1 MDEIIRIDRNIIV
14 NYRYLLGIAIL
25 ATLYTGAQAFRHATG
40 KEMFHRRTSALADF
54 IGDQVCLI
62 MYFDFWL
69 HLNKYVDQKKIN
81 S

>member
-1 MDEIIRIDRNIIV
+1 MIDRNIIV

-40 KEMFHRRTSALADF
+40 KEMFQRRTSALADF

-69 HLNKYVDQKKIN
+69 HLNKYVDKKKN
-81 S
+81 

>member
-1 MDEIIRIDRNIIV
+1 MIDRNIIV

-40 KEMFHRRTSALADF
+40 KEMFQRQTSALADF

-62 MYFDFWL
+62 IYFDF
-69 HLNKYVDQKKIN
+69 
-81 S
+81 